1 MALGWHTAN
10 FQGAGKAAEML
21 HTSVFLPKVA
31 GRVGF
36 ACFQSTCVC
45 LGLFV
50 CQQLIGWRRQLFG
63 QHLPGVR
70 SVLAGLSLPAPSA
83 VGLH

>member
-21 HTSVFLPKVA
+21 HTSVFLLNVA

-36 ACFQSTCVC
+36 ASFQSTCTC
-45 LGLFV
+45 LGLFA
-50 CQQLIGWRRQLFG
+50 CQQLIGRRWQLFG
-63 QHLPGVR
+63 QHLPG
-70 SVLAGLSLPAPSA
+70 
-83 VGLH
+83 